1 MLVCVLPL
9 LSYAD
14 ASALGITNFL
24 GQPGDSSSVLMR
36 YVFTGDANLDGVVN
50 ALDFSA
56 LASNFDNGTGKI
68 STVGA

>member
-1 MLVCVLPL
+1 
-9 LSYAD
+9 
-14 ASALGITNFL
+14 
-24 GQPGDSSSVLMR
+24 MR